1 MITHRNGQITTL
13 DTRNQF
19 SVYIPKTFG
28 DILKKDNDSTLFD
41 MLVLIKT
48 KHLREV
54 IYREMKDN
62 VTNYRLKSF
71 HTEYKHLDSEYW
83 DLNIKALQGTIQPLT
98 RLLFPLDLIKD
109 SIVRRQ
115 KNFILTNITEDS
127 RLTALLP
134 EKTNKFYPLSD
145 FCDEFTNFKLTEQDF
160 FRSDD
165 FEEKKYRFSDR
176 EISDTFKIHI
186 LLQTRYVFDS
196 LLVFKF
202 AESEGI
208 GQKFN
213 DYFFCYVSENN
224 TEVFTTEKKYHEGKT
239 RNTICLVNET
249 VQFRFLDN

>member
-28 DILKKDNDSTLFD
+28 DILKKDNDNTLFD

-145 FCDEFTNFKLTEQDF
+145 FCEEFTNFKLTEQDF
-160 FRSDD
+160 FRSDS

-186 LLQTRYVFDS
+186 LHSNALQTRFVFDF
-196 LLVFKF
+196 LPVFKF
-202 AESEGI
+202 AKSKGI
-208 GQKFN
+208 GQKFK
-213 DYFFCYVSENN
+213 DYFSRFLSEND
-224 TEVFTTEKKYHEGKT
+224 TEVFTTEKNITKEKLEILYT
-239 RNTICLVNET
+239 C
-249 VQFRFLDN
+249 